1 MKDEL
6 ISAIS
11 DKNSSLAISKRV
23 KSVYISTE
31 GIATVST
38 FKVRREALRKSFME
52 ERDKFI
58 PLGENITLAE
68 EKDYS
73 AIDKAIIQGVR
84 EIFSSVLGVPLGEV
98 GLFDDFALDLEGDS
112 FLYVEMLACLDR
124 KYEVTIPE
132 GEYAKYMTVM
142 DIALLVSEKNKG

>member
-1 MKDEL
+1 ML
-6 ISAIS
+6 
-11 DKNSSLAISKRV
+11 
-23 KSVYISTE
+23 
-31 GIATVST
+31 
-38 FKVRREALRKSFME
+38 
-52 ERDKFI
+52 
-58 PLGENITLAE
+58 LGENITLAE

-73 AIDKAIIQGVR
+73 AIDKEIIQGVR

-112 FLYVEMLACLDR
+112 FLYVEMLAYLDR

-142 DIALLVSEKNKG
+142 DIALLIHESKKG